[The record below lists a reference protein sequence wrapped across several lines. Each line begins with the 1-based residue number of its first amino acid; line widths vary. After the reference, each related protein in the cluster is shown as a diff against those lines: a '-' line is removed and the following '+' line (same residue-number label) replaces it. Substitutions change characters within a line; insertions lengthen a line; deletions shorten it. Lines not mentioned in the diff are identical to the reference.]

1 MNKQEFKQK
10 LKDLKLNQKKFAEL
24 TDYSYSA
31 VKGWKETP
39 KWVEFVLSYF
49 EITGSAEDM
58 EAVVNSIES
67 FKKKVQK
74 LDLIKHR

>member
-1 MNKQEFKQK
+1 MNKKEFKQK

-39 KWVEFVLSYF
+39 KWVEFVLSYL
-49 EITGSAEDM
+49 EITNNIKEMVEISQNIQLLKE
-58 EAVVNSIES
+58 
-67 FKKKVQK
+67 KVQK
-74 LDLIKHR
+74 LDLTK